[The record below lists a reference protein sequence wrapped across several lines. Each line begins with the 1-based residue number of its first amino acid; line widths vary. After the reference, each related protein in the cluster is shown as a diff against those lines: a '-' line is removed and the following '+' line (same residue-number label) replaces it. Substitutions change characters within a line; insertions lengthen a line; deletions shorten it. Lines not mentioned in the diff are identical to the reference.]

1 VSALQR
7 RLARLED
14 VLLPKPRR
22 RVSMFCEPADDAPA
36 EDWTAYEAQV
46 EEAKARG
53 DFVILLVPMK
63 PTDRPRTEKGVTYCG
78 SEFEA
83 QLAAASMHPSRRG
96 NKSLLSDVLEDLHG
110 NVFEPRS
117 QAGAYAPGHP
127 ASEHDEQEHTDPAI
141 TWVDASAAAANQA
154 ATSL

>member
-14 VLLPKPRR
+14 VLLPKPRPT
-22 RVSMFCEPADDAPA
+22 VCLLSEPASDAPA
-36 EDWTAYEAQV
+36 EAWAEYRQQIDEAT
-46 EEAKARG
+46 ARG
-53 DFVILLVPMK
+53 DFLILLVPMK

-78 SEFEA
+78 SKFEA

-110 NVFEPRS
+110 NVFEPRP

-127 ASEHDEQEHTDPAI
+127 AGERDEQEHMDPAI
-141 TWVDASAAAANQA
+141 TWGDASAAANQA
-154 ATSL
+154 ATSH

>member
-14 VLLPKPRR
+14 VLLPKPRPT
-22 RVSMFCEPADDAPA
+22 VCLLSEPASDAPA
-36 EDWTAYEAQV
+36 EAWAEHRQQIDEAT
-46 EEAKARG
+46 ARG
-53 DFVILLVPMK
+53 DFLILLVPMK

-78 SEFEA
+78 SKFEA

-110 NVFEPRS
+110 NVFEPRP
-117 QAGAYAPGHP
+117 QARGLCAWPSCGRTRRAAAPGP
-127 ASEHDEQEHTDPAI
+127 SDD
-141 TWVDASAAAANQA
+141 
-154 ATSL
+154 LG